1 MVMQQDNVQEE
12 PVQQDFMVDITP
24 PDDLAAEVEVEVE
37 PTTELTTEPTE
48 EVAPPAEP
56 TTEVVPEVAP
66 QVPPEAQPDQ
76 TPEQI
81 REERQRLAD
90 LEELGRRRQEEEESK
105 RKQTLLQRAR
115 NHERSLLDEYGLMPD
130 QARKLTQQ
138 MIGYENKIHENERKS
153 MELLQ
158 FAEGRNIAA
167 LQIGMKHG
175 LIPKAVVED
184 INVLLRSQSPDSMDF
199 EAARMA
205 ELRKTR
211 AEIEQLKQ
219 GQVKPQAF
227 DNSQGAAEAVSSE
240 DRLIDAYLNG
250 DRSEAAVQAAKR
262 LTFGS

>member
-12 PVQQDFMVDITP
+12 PVQQDFLVDVTP
-24 PDDLAAEVEVEVE
+24 P
-37 PTTELTTEPTE
+37 E
-48 EVAPPAEP
+48 EVDTAVADELDADPATE
-56 TTEVVPEVAP
+56 TLEEVVETTDAPVVDGVVPPPEVPA
-66 QVPPEAQPDQ
+66 EAQPEK
-76 TPEQI
+76 TAEQI

-90 LEELGRRRQEEEESK
+90 LDELGRRRREQEEAE
-105 RKQTLLQRAR
+105 RKQQLLQRAR
-115 NHERSLLDEYGLMPD
+115 RHEQTLLDDYGLMPD

-138 MIGYENKIHENERKS
+138 MIGYENKLHDTQRKS

-175 LIPKAVVED
+175 LIPKAIVDD

-227 DNSQGAAEAVSSE
+227 DNSQGAAEAVSSD